1 VNASPPPGGLGTSWR
16 QHANV
21 SWLTNQGVMIM
32 TCFLVVNAL
41 TQFRFVLVPLV
52 MAYFLTVRA
61 RRGAVNRPSCSP
73 P

>member
-1 VNASPPPGGLGTSWR
+1 
-16 QHANV
+16 V